1 MTSGIDTAGAE
12 AAPEERMLAAWSA
25 LLDQDPVADEALVAG
40 PSVAELAARLNRVP
54 REFLDPRAD
63 ARALVRDL
71 ALPVPA
77 EKVTEIVVGLG
88 IDGAARAA
96 AVTVWLWA
104 ADDVPGVAPLSVP
117 VRRDRASTVLAAT
130 ALRLASAVPVEDWL
144 RVADRREEACRTV
157 LRYAGQLPA
166 GEDPAVAR
174 GEYELRDSVRRNERL
189 ARALDDHRH
198 RQAVARR
205 LAERA
210 AREAASRYS
219 PE

>member
-1 MTSGIDTAGAE
+1 MTSGIDTADSGD
-12 AAPEERMLAAWSA
+12 APEVRMLAAWAA
-25 LLDQDPVADEALVAG
+25 LLDQQPVADEALTPG
-40 PSVAELAARLNRVP
+40 PSVPELAARLSRVP
-54 REFLDPRAD
+54 LEFLDPRAD
-63 ARALVRDL
+63 PRALVRDL

-77 EKVTEIVVGLG
+77 DKVAEIVVGLG
-88 IDGAARAA
+88 IEGAARAA

-104 ADDVPGVAPLSVP
+104 GDDLPAAGSLSVP
-117 VRRDRASTVLAAT
+117 VARDRAAAVLAAMS
-130 ALRLASAVPVEDWL
+130 LRLASAVPAEDWL
-144 RVADRREEACRTV
+144 RVAERREEACRTM

-166 GEDPAVAR
+166 GEDAATAR
-174 GEYELRDSVRRNERL
+174 GEYDLRDSVRRNERL

-210 AREAASRYS
+210 AREAAARYS